1 MKKIAITVFAMAL
14 TMSGFAQKKLVRSA
28 EGYLYEQP
36 INFDQAVKDIETA
49 MKDPTSNNMAY
60 TYDVAGQIYFKIYEA
75 EAIKRDGKMQYNQD
89 LMSDNLIKAVDA
101 YLKCGEL
108 DQLPDEKG
116 KVKSKY
122 LKNVKKNV
130 STYAN
135 YLVAEGQQHQKLA
148 AEASGSQKDKELN
161 KAFQLYQ
168 KYLDLPSNSIMKD
181 EGIDKSDYYND
192 VKYLAVNLAASDSTK
207 RPIMIKYM
215 EELKKIAFKEETM
228 YEWLCDAY
236 SKDKQNDKMIA
247 TINEGLKK
255 YPSNQYLIGNLI
267 NYYLNNGKKE
277 EAIKYLDEAISK
289 NPTNAQYY
297 KIKGNMFLREQK
309 FDEAIASLSKAVELA
324 PSDFEAQYECGL
336 AYEKKGEKIINDA
349 NSIKDIKKYNAERT
363 KGTAEL
369 KKSLPY
375 FEKARS
381 INGED
386 LMNLQFLRSVYYKLG
401 MNDKYKEVSD
411 KYKEVEA
418 KK

>member
-1 MKKIAITVFAMAL
+1 MKKIAITVFALAL

-36 INFDQAVKDIETA
+36 INFEQAVKDIETA

-89 LMSDNLIKAVDA
+89 LMSDNLMKSVDA

-148 AEASGSQKDKELN
+148 SEASGSKKDKELN
-161 KAFQLYQ
+161 KAFELYK
-168 KYLDLPSNSIMKD
+168 KYLELPSNSIMKD
-181 EGIDKSDYYND
+181 EGIEKSDYYND

-215 EELKKIAFKEETM
+215 EELKSKAFKEETM
-228 YEWLCDAY
+228 YEWLCNAY

-297 KIKGNMFLREQK
+297 KIKGNMFLREEK
-309 FDEAIASLSKAVELA
+309 FDDAIASLSKAVELA
-324 PSDFEAQYECGL
+324 PNDFDTQFECGL

-401 MNDKYKEVSD
+401 MSDKYKEVND